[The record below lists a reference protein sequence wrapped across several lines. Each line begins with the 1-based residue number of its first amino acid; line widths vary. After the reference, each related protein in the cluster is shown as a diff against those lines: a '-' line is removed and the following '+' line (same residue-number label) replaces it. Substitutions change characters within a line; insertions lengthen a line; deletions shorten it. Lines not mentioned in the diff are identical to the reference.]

1 LSRAKFS
8 NILTPT
14 LRSDRRGDVAGRGR
28 SRRDP
33 TDQPEDGMVDP
44 AIIAPRSL
52 RVAAFTAAA
61 AATPARSRPRLITPG
76 RPSER
81 RTSMSSPSQ
90 SRILCALVVILATL
104 AVFAV
109 VTLAGPPAAEA
120 QRKKILNI
128 AAKEP
133 DTLDPH
139 SSTLGQSQAIARFM
153 FRGLTRFAIKDGKVT
168 TAEVEP
174 DLAES
179 WTMSPDG
186 TIWTF
191 KLRKGVQFHKGF
203 GELTAED
210 VKFSF
215 ERQINKT
222 PGTRYGVNLDVIKS
236 IEVVDPHTVQIVLK
250 AYDAIFLLRMVGY
263 QQGYIVSKKAAT
275 NPEQFKWNPVGTG
288 PFYFDRHSPR
298 EKVVLKVFDQFHAG
312 RPQIDEVHYFDV
324 PEDATKLIG
333 LEKGTFDLLYPEA
346 VTADFADQVKKM
358 GAVIDRRGP
367 GQQERFYIDM
377 TKPPF
382 DDARVRKAF
391 MHAIDR
397 KAIKET
403 MYPGGLARV
412 ASSCVPPGYFGHVP
426 MSFPEHNPALAKK
439 LLAEAGHPNGFT
451 IKNYFISKSFFY
463 PKVLTLAQEQLKQVG
478 INVELQ
484 LVEHATF
491 HENIRKNLNPFVLYG
506 GTRITDADPWLSL
519 FFDSKEIPDPATGN
533 KGTNF
538 AHYRGIDDLLAAGR
552 VERDQK
558 KRAAIYAETQKRL
571 ERDLVCLPIQDVANQ
586 WARNPKRVSNPF
598 DPNYGEFSLHYS
610 YNYPELLKIIN

>member
-1 LSRAKFS
+1 MGDPMSSHTPSRLP
-8 NILTPT
+8 LT
-14 LRSDRRGDVAGRGR
+14 L
-28 SRRDP
+28 
-33 TDQPEDGMVDP
+33 
-44 AIIAPRSL
+44 
-52 RVAAFTAAA
+52 VAAIVLLSTFGIA
-61 AATPARSRPRLITPG
+61 
-76 RPSER
+76 
-81 RTSMSSPSQ
+81 
-90 SRILCALVVILATL
+90 ALVE
-104 AVFAV
+104 
-109 VTLAGPPAAEA
+109 PPRADA
-120 QRKKILNI
+120 QRKKVLNI
-128 AAKEP
+128 ASKEP
-133 DTLDPH
+133 DSLDPH
-139 SSTLGQSQAIARFM
+139 ASTLGQSQAIARFM

-179 WTMSPDG
+179 WTLSPEG
-186 TIWTF
+186 TIWTL

-215 ERQINKT
+215 ERQINKA

-236 IEVVDPHTVQIVLK
+236 IEVVNPYTVQIALK
-250 AYDAIFLLRMVGY
+250 SFDPIFLLRMVGY
-263 QQGYIVSKKAAT
+263 QQGYIISKKAA
-275 NPEQFKWNPVGTG
+275 EKLGDQFKWSPVGTG
-288 PFYFDRHSPR
+288 PFYFERHSPR
-298 EKVVLKVFDQFHAG
+298 EKIVLKAFDKFYAG
-312 RPQIDEVHYFDV
+312 RPQIDEVHWYDV

-367 GQQERFYIDM
+367 GGQERFYINM

-382 DDARVRKAF
+382 DDIRVRKAF

-403 MYPGGLARV
+403 MYPGGLALL
-412 ASSCVPPGYFGHVP
+412 ATSCIPPGYFGHVP
-426 MSFPEHNPALAKK
+426 MKFPEHNPELARK

-484 LVEHATF
+484 VVEHATY
-491 HENIRKNLNPFVLYG
+491 HENIRKNLDPFVLYG

-519 FFDSKEIPDPATGN
+519 FFDGKEIPDPATGN

-538 AHYRGIDDLLAAGR
+538 AHYKGIDDLLHAGR
-552 VERDQK
+552 VERDVK
-558 KRAAIYAETQKRL
+558 KRAAIYAEAQKRM
-571 ERDLVCLPIQDVANQ
+571 ERDLVCLPISDVPGQ
-586 WARNPKRVSNPF
+586 WARNPKRVSTPF
-598 DPNYGEFSLHYS
+598 AADYGEFSLHYS
-610 YNYPELLKIIN
+610 YNYPELLKVLN

>member
-1 LSRAKFS
+1 MSS
-8 NILTPT
+8 I
-14 LRSDRRGDVAGRGR
+14 R
-28 SRRDP
+28 SRLSAWVV
-33 TDQPEDGMVDP
+33 GGLAALLVLAALAP
-44 AIIAPRSL
+44 AP
-52 RVAAFTAAA
+52 
-61 AATPARSRPRLITPG
+61 
-76 RPSER
+76 
-81 RTSMSSPSQ
+81 
-90 SRILCALVVILATL
+90 
-104 AVFAV
+104 
-109 VTLAGPPAAEA
+109 AEA
-120 QRKKILNI
+120 QRRKILNI

-139 SSTLGQSQAIARFM
+139 SSTLGQSQAITRFM

-179 WTMSPDG
+179 WTLSPEG

-215 ERQINKT
+215 ERQIKKA

-236 IEVVDPHTVQIVLK
+236 IEVVDPHTVQIALK
-250 AYDAIFLLRMVGY
+250 SFDPIFLLRMVGY
-263 QQGYIVSKKAAT
+263 QQGYVLSKKAMDKLGDGFKW
-275 NPEQFKWNPVGTG
+275 NPVGTGPFYFDRHYQQGYVLSKKAMDKLGDGFKWNPVGTG

-298 EKVVLKVFDQFHAG
+298 EKIVLKAFDKFPTG
-312 RPQIDEVHYFDV
+312 RPQIDEVHWFDV

-333 LEKGTFDLLYPEA
+333 LEKGTFDMLYPEV

-358 GAVIDRRGP
+358 GAIIDRRGP
-367 GQQERFYIDM
+367 GGQERFYLDM
-377 TKPPF
+377 THKPF
-382 DDARVRKAF
+382 DDIRVRKAF

-397 KAIKET
+397 RAIKET

-412 ASSCVPPGYFGHVP
+412 ATSCLPDGYFGHVP
-426 MSFPEHNPALAKK
+426 MKFPEYNPELAKK

-451 IKNYFISKSFFY
+451 VKPYFISKSFFY
-463 PKVLTLAQEQLKQVG
+463 PKVLTLAQEQLKKVG

-484 LVEHATF
+484 VVEHATY
-491 HENIRKNLNPFVLYG
+491 HDNIRKNLNPFVLYG

-519 FFDSKEIPDPATGN
+519 FFESTEIPDPASGN

-538 AHYRGIDDLLAAGR
+538 AHYKGMDDLLTAGR
-552 VERDQK
+552 VERDTK

-571 ERDLVCLPIQDVANQ
+571 ERDLVCLPISDVPNQ
-586 WARNPKRVSNPF
+586 WARNQKRVSSPF
-598 DPNYGEFSLHYS
+598 DPEYGEFSLHYAN
-610 YNYPELLKIIN
+610 NYPELLKILN

>member
-1 LSRAKFS
+1 MP
-8 NILTPT
+8 IH
-14 LRSDRRGDVAGRGR
+14 
-28 SRRDP
+28 
-33 TDQPEDGMVDP
+33 
-44 AIIAPRSL
+44 
-52 RVAAFTAAA
+52 
-61 AATPARSRPRLITPG
+61 ARSRLPLV
-76 RPSER
+76 
-81 RTSMSSPSQ
+81 
-90 SRILCALVVILATL
+90 LVVIVATL
-104 AVFAV
+104 AVSVA
-109 VTLAGPPAAEA
+109 TLVGPPAAEA
-120 QRKKILNI
+120 QRKKVLNI

-139 SSTLGQSQAIARFM
+139 SSTLGQSQAISRFM

-179 WTMSPDG
+179 WSLSPEG

-203 GELTAED
+203 GEMTAED

-236 IEVVDPHTVQIVLK
+236 IEVVDPYTVQIALK
-250 AYDAIFLLRMVGY
+250 SYDAIFLLRMVGY
-263 QQGYIVSKKAAT
+263 QQGYIVSKKAAADHDK
-275 NPEQFKWNPVGTG
+275 FKWSPVGTG
-288 PFYFDRHSPR
+288 PFYFERHSPR
-298 EKVVLKVFDQFHAG
+298 EKIVLRAFDKFVGG
-312 RPQIDEVHYFDV
+312 RPQIDEVQWFDV

-367 GQQERFYIDM
+367 GGQERFYINM
-377 TKPPF
+377 TAKPF
-382 DDARVRKAF
+382 DDIRVRRAW

-403 MYPGGLARV
+403 MYPGGLALL
-412 ASSCVPPGYFGHVP
+412 ATSCIPPGYFGHQP
-426 MSFPEHNPALAKK
+426 MIFPEYDPEKAKK
-439 LLAEAGHPNGFT
+439 LLAEAGFPNGFNV
-451 IKNYFISKSFFY
+451 KPYFISKSFFY
-463 PKVLTLAQEQLKQVG
+463 PKVMTLAQEQLKKVG

-484 LVEHATF
+484 VVEHATF
-491 HENIRKNLNPFVLYG
+491 HDNIRKNLNPFVLYG

-538 AHYRGIDDLLAAGR
+538 AHYRGMDDLLAAGR

-571 ERDLVCLPIQDVANQ
+571 ERDLVCLPISDVPNQ

-598 DPNYGEFSLHYS
+598 DPEYGEFSLHYS
-610 YNYPELLKIIN
+610 YNYPEMLKIVGH

>member
-1 LSRAKFS
+1 MLGSEMVFRVTCASRPAGPRHDSNQGRKPMTMHALSR
-8 NILTPT
+8 
-14 LRSDRRGDVAGRGR
+14 
-28 SRRDP
+28 
-33 TDQPEDGMVDP
+33 
-44 AIIAPRSL
+44 RSL
-52 RVAAFTAAA
+52 TVLLLAAIG
-61 AATPARSRPRLITPG
+61 L
-76 RPSER
+76 
-81 RTSMSSPSQ
+81 
-90 SRILCALVVILATL
+90 LV
-104 AVFAV
+104 
-109 VTLAGPPAAEA
+109 LAGAPPAEA
-120 QRKKILNI
+120 KKKVVNI

-133 DTLDPH
+133 ETLDPH
-139 SSTLGQSQAIARFM
+139 TSILGQTQAIVRFTY
-153 FRGLTRFAIKDGKVT
+153 RGLTRFAIKDGKVT

-179 WTMSPDG
+179 WTLSPDG
-186 TIWTF
+186 TVWTF

-210 VKFSF
+210 VKYSF
-215 ERQINKT
+215 ERQINRA
-222 PGTRYGVNLDVIKS
+222 PGTRFGVNLEVIKS
-236 IEVVDPHTVQIVLK
+236 IEVIDPHTVQIQLK
-250 AYDAIFLLRMVGY
+250 AFDPIFLLRMVGY
-263 QQGYIVSKKAAT
+263 QQGYIISKKAAEKFG
-275 NPEQFKWNPVGTG
+275 EQFKWNPVGTG
-288 PFYFDRHSPR
+288 PFYFERHAPR
-298 EKVVLKVFDQFHAG
+298 ERVVLKAFDKFWGG
-312 RPQIDEVHYFDV
+312 RPQIDEVHWFDV

-367 GQQERFYIDM
+367 GGQERFYINM

-382 DDARVRKAF
+382 DDIRVRKAF

-412 ASSCVPPGYFGHVP
+412 AISCVPPGYFGHIP
-426 MSFPEHNPALAKK
+426 MEFPEYNPELAKK

-463 PKVLTLAQEQLKQVG
+463 PKVLTLAQEQLKKVG

-484 LVEHATF
+484 VVEHATF

-538 AHYRGIDDLLAAGR
+538 AHYRAIDDLLIAGR
-552 VERDQK
+552 VEKDVK
-558 KRAAIYAETQKRL
+558 KRAQIYAEAQKRIQ
-571 ERDLVCLPIQDVANQ
+571 RDLVCLPISDVPGQ
-586 WARNPKRVSNPF
+586 WARNPKRVSTPF
-598 DPNYGEFSLHYS
+598 DPEYGEFSLHYS
-610 YNYPELLKIIN
+610 YNYPEMLKVLD

>member
-1 LSRAKFS
+1 MSSHLRSRAPF
-8 NILTPT
+8 
-14 LRSDRRGDVAGRGR
+14 
-28 SRRDP
+28 
-33 TDQPEDGMVDP
+33 
-44 AIIAPRSL
+44 
-52 RVAAFTAAA
+52 
-61 AATPARSRPRLITPG
+61 
-76 RPSER
+76 
-81 RTSMSSPSQ
+81 
-90 SRILCALVVILATL
+90 ALVAVLLATL
-104 AVFAV
+104 IAVSLV
-109 VTLAGPPAAEA
+109 WLVGPPAAEA
-120 QRKKILNI
+120 QRKKVLNI

-168 TAEVEP
+168 TSEVEP

-179 WTMSPDG
+179 WTLSPDG
-186 TIWTF
+186 TLWTF

-203 GELTAED
+203 GEMTAED

-236 IEVVDPHTVQIVLK
+236 IEVINPYTVQIALK
-250 AYDAIFLLRMVGY
+250 AFDAIFLLRMVGY
-263 QQGYIVSKKAAT
+263 QQGYVVSKKAAEK
-275 NPEQFKWNPVGTG
+275 PDQFKWNPVGTG
-288 PFYFDRHSPR
+288 PFYFERHSPR
-298 EKVVLKVFDQFHAG
+298 EKIVLKAFDKFYGG
-312 RPQIDEVHYFDV
+312 RPQIDEVHWFDV

-367 GQQERFYIDM
+367 GGQERFYINM

-382 DDARVRKAF
+382 DDIRVRKAF

-403 MYPGGLARV
+403 MYPGGLALL
-412 ASSCVPPGYFGHVP
+412 ATSCIPPGYFGHVP
-426 MSFPEHNPALAKK
+426 MKFPEHNPELARK

-484 LVEHATF
+484 VVEHATY
-491 HENIRKNLNPFVLYG
+491 HENIRKNLDPFVLYG

-538 AHYRGIDDLLAAGR
+538 AHYRGMDDLLAAGR
-552 VERDQK
+552 VEREVK
-558 KRAAIYAETQKRL
+558 KRAAIYAETQKRM
-571 ERDLVCLPIQDVANQ
+571 ERDLVCLPISDVPNQ
-586 WARNPKRVSNPF
+586 WARNAKRVQAPF
-598 DPNYGEFSLHYS
+598 DPEYGEFSLHYS
-610 YNYPELLKIIN
+610 YNYPEMLKVLN